1 MKKSNFSLV
10 QSLAKDPIMASA
22 VLFNFGVSV
31 LFNLLGLLGA
41 YKQKFSLT
49 MIYAVFKTSITFG
62 LFVHSF
68 KRGGIHWLY
77 LVFNLFITVLA
88 FAYARDLMIIRNKMS
103 TTPIFMS
110 PSQPQTIVQTQQ
122 QQYSSPSDGW
132 EPPPHYNSE
141 QYKTD
146 KYYRFV

>member
-1 MKKSNFSLV
+1 M
-10 QSLAKDPIMASA
+10 
-22 VLFNFGVSV
+22 VSWGIFI

-41 YKQKFSLT
+41 YKQNFCLT
-49 MIYAVFKTSITFG
+49 MTYAVFMTLTTFG
-62 LFVHSF
+62 LFVSV
-68 KRGGIHWLY
+68 KRGDIHWLY
-77 LVFNLFITVLA
+77 LVFSLLITVLA

>member
-1 MKKSNFSLV
+1 M
-10 QSLAKDPIMASA
+10 
-22 VLFNFGVSV
+22 
-31 LFNLLGLLGA
+31 
-41 YKQKFSLT
+41 T
-49 MIYAVFKTSITFG
+49 YAVFMTLTTFG
-62 LFVHSF
+62 LFVSV
-68 KRGGIHWLY
+68 KRGDIHWLY
-77 LVFNLFITVLA
+77 LVFSLLITVLA